1 MNLTLQTLGGLF
13 AAALAAVGQP
23 AKPVFEAA
31 DVHVSLSTSNDL
43 AFLPNGRLEVRGV
56 TLLRLISSAYGV
68 PAERIT
74 GGPNW
79 IDTDRFE
86 ITAKTRS
93 GATAMA
99 MRNMLQNLLA
109 ERFHL
114 AIKSEE
120 KPMPAFVLTLAKKGV
135 ARQSP
140 AAEEP
145 DCKRTV
151 EEGVISLRCR
161 GVTVADLAER
171 LPAVAPGYFSMT
183 TFDRTGLTGA
193 FDFQLQWKGRQQI
206 SSSADSM
213 SLFTSLEKQLGVK
226 AEQQTVPTPVLTVV
240 SVDRTP
246 TPNAPGV
253 TETLGATPT
262 EFDVVNIHP
271 SRPDEKE
278 DFRLTNGRIDAKA
291 VALKDMITFA
301 YDVEDDWIRG
311 GEKWLETDKY
321 DIVAKT
327 QPTGSSDVLRVMV
340 QTMLAD
346 RFKLK
351 VHKELQPET
360 VYALTA
366 VKSKLREADPN
377 SRSTCVRRPV
387 DGALTF
393 TCTNTTMAQFAL
405 KIRDVAAGYLEHP
418 VIDLT
423 GLKGGYDFTVAWA
436 PRNRIPGPRPAEP
449 AASEGPLPATPD
461 GPAVL
466 TLYEAV
472 ARQLGLKLATQ
483 KHPVQVVV
491 IDHMQRTPTE
501 N

>member
-1 MNLTLQTLGGLF
+1 MNLTLHTLGGLL
-13 AAALAAVGQP
+13 AAALAAVAQP
-23 AKPVFEAA
+23 VKPAFEAA
-31 DVHVSLSTSNDL
+31 DVHVSLSASNDL
-43 AFLPNGRLEVRGV
+43 AFLPNARLEVRGV
-56 TLLRLISSAYGV
+56 TLLRLISAAYSM
-68 PAERIT
+68 PADRIS

-86 ITAKTRS
+86 ITAKARS
-93 GATAMA
+93 GATPIA
-99 MRNMLQNLLA
+99 MRTMLQNLLA

-114 AIKSEE
+114 VMKSEE
-120 KPMPAFVLTLAKKGV
+120 KPMPAYVLTLAKKGV
-135 ARQSP
+135 ARQS
-140 AAEEP
+140 AAGEEP
-145 DCKRTV
+145 GCKRNV
-151 EEGVISLRCR
+151 EEGVISLSCR
-161 GVTVADLAER
+161 GVTLTDLAER
-171 LPAVAPGYFSMT
+171 LPAVAAGYFNMT
-183 TFDRTGLTGA
+183 TVDRTGLTGA

-206 SSSADSM
+206 SSIADSM
-213 SLFTSLEKQLGVK
+213 SLFVSLEKQLGVK
-226 AEQQTVPTPVLTVV
+226 VEQQTVPTPVLTIV

-253 TETLGATPT
+253 TETLGGTPT

-301 YDVEDDWIRG
+301 YDVEDDWVRG

-327 QPTGSSDVLRVMV
+327 QPTESSDALRVMV
-340 QTMLAD
+340 QTMLAE

-351 VHKELQPET
+351 AHKELQPET
-360 VYALTA
+360 VYGLTA
-366 VKSKLREADPN
+366 IKSKLREADPN
-377 SRSTCVRRPV
+377 SRSTCVRRAA
-387 DGALTF
+387 DGGITL
-393 TCTNTTMAQFAL
+393 TCTNTTMSQFA
-405 KIRDVAAGYLEHP
+405 IRIREVAAGYLDHP
-418 VIDLT
+418 VVDLT
-423 GLKGGYDFTVAWA
+423 GLKGGYDFAVSWA
-436 PRNRIPGPRPAEP
+436 PRNRIPGPRPQEA
-449 AASEGPLPATPD
+449 AASDSPLPPAVEGPVP
-461 GPAVL
+461 L

-472 ARQLGLKLATQ
+472 SRQLGLKLATQ